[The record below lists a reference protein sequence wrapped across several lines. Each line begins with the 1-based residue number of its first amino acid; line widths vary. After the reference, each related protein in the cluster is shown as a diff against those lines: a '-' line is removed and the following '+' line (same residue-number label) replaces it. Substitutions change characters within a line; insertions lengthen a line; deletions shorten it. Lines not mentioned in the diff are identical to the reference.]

1 MGTTLEEL
9 AIRHAEQLCLLQDR
23 IGHVFRDRELLQL
36 ALIHSSF
43 AFERMDCGRH
53 NETLEFLG
61 DAALDMAVGHLLFLR
76 FPDLREGKL
85 TRIRAALVNEG
96 SLADIARSFELG
108 RHLLLGKGEDSSS
121 GREKASILCGT
132 YEALIGAMFLDSGY
146 EAVQAHVRRH
156 FGPLI
161 DRQGEKLIAVDAKSK
176 LQELLQERHNEGPQY
191 ALETED
197 GPPHARLFTVSVSF
211 RERTLGTGT
220 ASSKKEAEQ
229 AAARAAL
236 ELLQN
241 GGESQIRADDSG
253 NSPQTPASAAVCR

>member
-9 AIRHAEQLCLLQDR
+9 TIRYAEQLAQLQDS
-23 IGHVFRDRELLQL
+23 IGSTFCNREVLQL

-76 FPDLREGKL
+76 FPELREGKL

-96 SLADIARSFELG
+96 SLAAIARSFELG
-108 RHLLLGKGEDSSS
+108 RYLLLGKGEDSSN
-121 GREKASILCGT
+121 GREKASILSCA
-132 YEALIGAMFLDSGY
+132 YEAVIGAMLLDSGY
-146 EAVQAHVRRH
+146 EAVQAHVRRC
-156 FGPLI
+156 FSPLI
-161 DRQGEKLIAVDAKSK
+161 DLQGEKLIAADAKSK
-176 LQELLQERHNEGPQY
+176 LQEILQEQYNEGPQY
-191 ALETED
+191 LLETEE
-197 GPPHARLFTVSVSF
+197 GPAHARVFTVAAQF
-211 RERTLGTGT
+211 RSKTLGRGS

-236 ELLQN
+236 EQLLSIQT
-241 GGESQIRADDSG
+241 GEL
-253 NSPQTPASAAVCR
+253 

>member
-9 AIRHAEQLCLLQDR
+9 TIRHAEQLDQLQSE
-23 IGHVFRDRELLQL
+23 IGHAFRDRELLQL

-108 RHLLLGKGEDSSS
+108 RHLLLGKGEDSSN
-121 GREKASILCGT
+121 GRGKASILSCA
-132 YEALIGAMFLDSGY
+132 YEAVIGAMFLDGGY
-146 EAVQAHVRRH
+146 EAVQGHVRRR
-156 FGPLI
+156 FSPLI
-161 DRQGEKLIAVDAKSK
+161 DRRGERLTSADAKSRLQEI
-176 LQELLQERHNEGPQY
+176 LQELHNEGPQY
-191 ALETED
+191 VLEAEE
-197 GPPHARLFTVSVSF
+197 GPAHARIFTVSAQF
-211 RERTLGTGT
+211 RSQTLGTGA

-229 AAARAAL
+229 TAARAAL
-236 ELLQN
+236 DVLRQ
-241 GGESQIRADDSG
+241 
-253 NSPQTPASAAVCR
+253 AAVPRD